1 MKLKNKKKKDNDNIK
16 FGCYI
21 YQDDLRFKDILHIAL
36 ECERL
41 GYDSI
46 WLKDNYIPWL
56 YDYLVSQSGN
66 NNNTTTNNRTRSN
79 RQYRQEHHQ
88 NQVQQQY
95 QKSIENK
102 SMLECWTV
110 LSSLAV
116 LTTKIKLGTIL
127 VNLYRNPAIVAKMA
141 STLDNISNGRL
152 ELGLSA
158 GWYQKEA
165 ESYGVTFPTGYT
177 RVEMLKESIILI
189 RKLLDPNNIAKISF
203 KGRYYN
209 ISNSECN
216 PKPVQKPH
224 LPLWIGGGGKKTLN
238 IATKYAD
245 AWIYG
250 LCSFDE
256 YLEKIS
262 FLKQNW
268 ENDDYGNNRI
278 RCSRSYG
285 EMTTGWHGILLLGK
299 DKDELKKRKIRV
311 LDRKAQLKD
320 SNFIISGTPNR
331 ILNEINKYLNIGVTY
346 FIIYFPDLPDKLS
359 LRLFAEHI
367 ISHIRST

>member
-1 MKLKNKKKKDNDNIK
+1 LKLKNTKKKDNIK

-21 YQDDLRFKDILHIAL
+21 YQDDLGFKDILHIAL

-56 YDYLVSQSGN
+56 YDYLVSQST
-66 NNNTTTNNRTRSN
+66 NNTTTNMTGSN
-79 RQYRQEHHQ
+79 RQYRRQEYHQ
-88 NQVQQQY
+88 NQVQQQQY
-95 QKSIENK
+95 QKLIGNK

-116 LTTKIKLGTIL
+116 LTTKIKLGAIL

-165 ESYGVTFPTGYT
+165 ESYGVTFPTGYI

-216 PKPVQKPH
+216 PKPIQKPH
-224 LPLWIGGGGKKTLN
+224 LRLWIGGGGKKTLN

-256 YLEKIS
+256 YLKKVS
-262 FLKQNW
+262 FLKQNR
-268 ENDDYGNNRI
+268 ENHDYDNNRI
-278 RCSRSYG
+278 RCNKSSG
-285 EMTTGWHGILLLGK
+285 EITTGWHGILLLGK
-299 DKDELKKRKIRV
+299 DKEELKKRRIRV
-311 LDRKAQLKD
+311 LDRKTKLKD

-346 FIIYFPDLPDKLS
+346 FIIYFPDLPDKMS

-367 ISHIRST
+367 ISHIRNT